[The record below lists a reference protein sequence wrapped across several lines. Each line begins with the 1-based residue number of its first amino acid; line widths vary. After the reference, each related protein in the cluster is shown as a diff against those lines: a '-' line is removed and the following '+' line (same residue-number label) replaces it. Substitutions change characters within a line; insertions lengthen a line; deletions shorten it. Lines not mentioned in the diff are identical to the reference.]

1 MQGIAILVNEC
12 PESYAGASK
21 KRVRRTMLIGSCAP
35 CDSVPRS
42 KLEERSWLVWHE
54 PLSVANVWALNLT
67 YIKEFFSFARV
78 LRHFVLV
85 PCEICVVPFGHWKI
99 APDRNDI
106 SIANIGSTVVS
117 LTLACASLSSFKHG
131 YLSLQKCSLFSRI
144 FGESST
150 ISISHFAKLVTNRV
164 SLLSRKACKHAF
176 RHASP
181 LTRLCVA

>member
-1 MQGIAILVNEC
+1 
-12 PESYAGASK
+12 
-21 KRVRRTMLIGSCAP
+21 MLIGSCAP

-54 PLSVANVWALNLT
+54 PLSVATVWALNLT
-67 YIKEFFSFARV
+67 YIEEFFSFARV

-106 SIANIGSTVVS
+106 SLAKIKSAVEG
-117 LTLACASLSSFKHG
+117 LTHACASFHSFKHG
-131 YLSLQKCSLFSRI
+131 YLSLQKYSLFGRI

-150 ISISHFAKLVTNRV
+150 FSISHVAKLVTNRV
-164 SLLSRKACKHAF
+164 SLLNRQADYISSSIRLATIAF
-176 RHASP
+176 ARRVAPSNAVAGQPGP
-181 LTRLCVA
+181 LLVIR